1 MSTPFLAMK
10 LGKKEEEKLL
20 RQLEVLR
27 RFVENVEGNKR
38 TIEKGIE
45 DIKPS

>member
-1 MSTPFLAMK
+1 MR

-27 RFVENVEGNKR
+27 RFVKNVEGKKQP
-38 TIEKGIE
+38 IEKGIE

>member
-1 MSTPFLAMK
+1 LD
-10 LGKKEEEKLL
+10 KEEEKLM

-27 RFVENVEGNKR
+27 RFLKNVEKEQ

-45 DIKPS
+45 SIKPS